1 MPRKLQPV
9 VEHALELANAAVEH
23 PTDERINLARA
34 SAIGALERVRTLDF
48 QAGEAGVIV
57 VLVAQRRAVLS
68 VVERRLSRR
77 CDRLRLN

>member
-9 VEHALELANAAVEH
+9 VEHALELANAAVDN

-34 SAIGALERVRTLDF
+34 SAIGAFERVRTLDF
-48 QAGEAGVIV
+48 QTAEAGMIV
-57 VLVAQRRAVLS
+57 VLVAQLRAVLS

-77 CDRLRLN
+77 WDRLRVN